1 LLRRNKTRFVMPS
14 VAADTIFAL
23 SSGLPPSG
31 IAVLRVSGPH
41 AAESLE
47 ALAGG
52 LPPTRLATRRTL
64 FNEAGD
70 PVDDAIVLWF
80 PAPHSA
86 TGEAVAEFH
95 VHGGRAII
103 AALVAALSAVPGL
116 RPAEP
121 GEFTRRAYENGK
133 IDLVAA
139 EALDDLIHAQ
149 TEQQRRLAFQQF
161 GGLLGAQ
168 ARDWRARI
176 IAASALVEAGIDFS
190 DESDVAHGTLTAAKE
205 EALQLRGQIATAL
218 ARSGRSERLREGL
231 TVAIAG
237 PPNAGKS
244 TLLNCIAG
252 RDVAIVSPYPGTTRD
267 ALEVQLDLGGYPVT
281 LIDTAGLRETDD
293 VVEQEGIRR
302 ALARAAEADLVLW
315 LAEGNMDAGPPQDV
329 AATELWIVRTKA
341 DQGATTGARALSG
354 RTGQGVPEL
363 LSELE
368 AFAQRQFPQDSALV
382 TRERHRLALN
392 AVVAALDRAAACIEA
407 ELLAEELR
415 LAAFELGRLL
425 GRIDVEDV
433 LGDIFS
439 RFCIGK

>member
-1 LLRRNKTRFVMPS
+1 MP
-14 VAADTIFAL
+14 AATVDTIFAL

-31 IAVLRVSGPH
+31 IAILRVSGPH
-41 AAESLE
+41 AADALV
-47 ALAGG
+47 ALAGE
-52 LPPTRLATRRTL
+52 LPPARFATRRIL
-64 FNEAGD
+64 RNAAGE

-86 TGEAVAEFH
+86 TGEHVVEFH

-103 AALVAALSAVPGL
+103 AALVAALAALPWF

-149 TEQQRRLAFQQF
+149 TEQQRRHAFQQF
-161 GGLLGAQ
+161 GGLLGDQ

-176 IAASALVEAGIDFS
+176 IAASGLVEAGIDFS
-190 DESDVAHGTLTAAKE
+190 DESDVADDTLAAAKG
-205 EALQLRGQIATAL
+205 AAQQLRAQIAAAL

-281 LIDTAGLRETDD
+281 LIDTAGLRDTAD
-293 VVEQEGIRR
+293 VVEREGIRR
-302 ALARAAEADLVLW
+302 ALARASQADLVLW
-315 LAEGNMDAGPPQDV
+315 LAEDDTGAMAPPNI
-329 AATELWIVRTKA
+329 AAAELWIVRTKA
-341 DQGATTGARALSG
+341 DQAPMNGAARALSAL
-354 RTGQGVPEL
+354 TGQGVPDL
-363 LSELE
+363 LAELE
-368 AFAQRQFPQDSALV
+368 AFARRQFPRDSTLV
-382 TRERHRLALN
+382 TRERHRIALN

-407 ELLAEELR
+407 ELFAEELR
-415 LAAFELGRLL
+415 LAASELGRLL